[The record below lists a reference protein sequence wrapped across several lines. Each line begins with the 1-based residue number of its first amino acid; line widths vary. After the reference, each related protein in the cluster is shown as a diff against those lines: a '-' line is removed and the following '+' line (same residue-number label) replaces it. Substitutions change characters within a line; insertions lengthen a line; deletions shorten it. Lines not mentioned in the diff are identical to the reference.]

1 MSIAMG
7 LYPAVLSISL
17 QTGSLTVPTNSN
29 MGIFQ
34 SYVELPE
41 GIDLLHVFFFF
52 GNKRVGTINH
62 CKHLQQ
68 LISTQT
74 EHLQSA
80 PIFHGKNIKTNM
92 FSGSDLSL
100 QPIHEKVSPVQ
111 TCPKIPRA
119 SHLVLI
125 DLPLSHRS

>member
-1 MSIAMG
+1 MG

-17 QTGSLTVPTNSN
+17 QTGSLTVPTDSN
-29 MGIFQ
+29 MGIFH

-41 GIDLLHVFFFF
+41 EIDISHVFFFF

-68 LISTQT
+68 RISTQT

-80 PIFHGKNIKTNM
+80 PIFHGKKYLKKM
-92 FSGSDLSL
+92 FSGSDLSVP
-100 QPIHEKVSPVQ
+100 PIH
-111 TCPKIPRA
+111 
-119 SHLVLI
+119 
-125 DLPLSHRS
+125 